1 MLIDAAGSWLKTGLE
16 VGGVVLGLPAALLA
30 LRKLV
35 RRSGEAPAQPPAQHQ
50 EVGGT
55 GNVAIQAR
63 DGAQVNVFH
72 QSPPPAVD
80 PPDPPAR
87 TPVLT
92 PVEIRLLSTAKAH
105 NGLLP
110 LLRESFSGRGAYV
123 GPFGHEALECD
134 RELEHLV
141 DLGLLRPE
149 PSMTQ
154 TIKFRLTSTGWEKLD
169 QVEKLQAPPS
179 MSEELIEE
187 RHREAEKE

>member
-35 RRSGEAPAQPPAQHQ
+35 RRSGEAPTQPPAQHQ

-72 QSPPPAVD
+72 QSPTPAGG

-105 NGLLP
+105 SGLLP

-154 TIKFRLTSTGWEKLD
+154 TIKFRLTSAGWERLD
-169 QVEKLQAPPS
+169 LVEKLQAPPS